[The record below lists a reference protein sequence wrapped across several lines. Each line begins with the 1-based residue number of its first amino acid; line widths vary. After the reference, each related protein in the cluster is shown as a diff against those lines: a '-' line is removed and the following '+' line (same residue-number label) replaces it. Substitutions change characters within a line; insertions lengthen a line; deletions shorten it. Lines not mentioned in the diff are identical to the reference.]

1 MTEVYK
7 RDPAWNRPTDPALE
21 ARFQRVR
28 AKLVGYVDSRNAVT
42 LYPESDKSAP
52 AHYARAY
59 AYHLGAYPEKALSEI
74 DTLLAKSP
82 DDPFFLEVK
91 GQILLESGRP
101 REALPILRKAV
112 AMAPDQPMISVLLG
126 HALVATEDPA
136 NLAEAKEVLK
146 AAVGRDNENPFA
158 WLQLGMIYDR
168 EGDRPRAAL
177 AMAES
182 RNLEGKPKLALAS
195 AKMAMAGIPR
205 GTPDYIRAQDIA
217 LVSQAELDKDKKKK
231 KDKPASE

>member
-1 MTEVYK
+1 MFISAIA
-7 RDPAWNRPTDPALE
+7 AWNRPTDPALE
-21 ARFQRVR
+21 ARFQRVK
-28 AKLVGYVDSRNAVT
+28 AKLVGYVDAKNAVT
-42 LYPESDKSAP
+42 VYPESDRSVP

-59 AYHLGAYPEKALSEI
+59 AYHLGAYPEKALSEV
-74 DTLLAKSP
+74 DTLLAKAP

-136 NLAEAKEVLK
+136 NLAEAKEVLR

-195 AKMAMAGIPR
+195 AKNGDGRHSERDSGLYPRPGHRAGQP
-205 GTPDYIRAQDIA
+205 GRARQGQEEKEG
-217 LVSQAELDKDKKKK
+217 QAGQ
-231 KDKPASE
+231 